1 MDCVRIVVDFVKRW
15 KGYTSVVI
23 LVLALSSLR
32 RFFCLDLGL
41 CIIAVD
47 CVKRWKK
54 WGEAGGEGRVRGG
67 LPLNCDQNTI
77 MMESDVYDCNPS
89 SFTILLCDCQGSA
102 CDWCDC
108 EKIGGLQESWW
119 ISRANTFTGIGS
131 KSQQFSSNFGVD
143 HNFGAILNIG
153 SGAWPSVGHR
163 TKAGFHDC
171 DAVVQSG
178 PI

>member
-23 LVLALSSLR
+23 LVLALLSLR

-47 CVKRWKK
+47 CVKRWKE

-67 LPLNCDQNTI
+67 SPLNCDQNTI

-108 EKIGGLQESWW
+108 EKNWW
-119 ISRANTFTGIGS
+119 ITRELVDQQ
-131 KSQQFSSNFGVD
+131 SQHVHWNRVKI
-143 HNFGAILNIG
+143 ATIL
-153 SGAWPSVGHR
+153 V
-163 TKAGFHDC
+163 
-171 DAVVQSG
+171 
-178 PI
+178 

>member
-1 MDCVRIVVDFVKRW
+1 MSRGRQSDAKPGAIDVFVVDCDQSTLMVESRDMITIHPVLQ
-15 KGYTSVVI
+15 YYDVI
-23 LVLALSSLR
+23 AR
-32 RFFCLDLGL
+32 D
-41 CIIAVD
+41 
-47 CVKRWKK
+47 
-54 WGEAGGEGRVRGG
+54 
-67 LPLNCDQNTI
+67 LPLI
-77 MMESDVYDCNPS
+77 GV
-89 SFTILLCDCQGSA
+89 IVR
-102 CDWCDC
+102 
-108 EKIGGLQESWW
+108 KIGGLQESWW

>member
-1 MDCVRIVVDFVKRW
+1 M
-15 KGYTSVVI
+15 I
-23 LVLALSSLR
+23 LVLALLSLR

-108 EKIGGLQESWW
+108 EKNWW
-119 ISRANTFTGIGS
+119 ITRELVDQQ
-131 KSQQFSSNFGVD
+131 SQHVHWNRVKI
-143 HNFGAILNIG
+143 APII
-153 SGAWPSVGHR
+153 
-163 TKAGFHDC
+163 
-171 DAVVQSG
+171 VQLRG
-178 PI
+178 

>member
-1 MDCVRIVVDFVKRW
+1 MGSNLNCAGSLCLKVLHCNQFQSLTLTTLYRHTVGFCRIVDRLQVA
-15 KGYTSVVI
+15 VVI
-23 LVLALSSLR
+23 LVLVLLSLR
-32 RFFCLDLGL
+32 CFFCLDLGL
-41 CIIAVD
+41 CKIVVD
-47 CVKRWKK
+47 CVKRWKE

-67 LPLNCDQNTI
+67 LPLNCD
-77 MMESDVYDCNPS
+77 
-89 SFTILLCDCQGSA
+89 
-102 CDWCDC
+102 
-108 EKIGGLQESWW
+108 
-119 ISRANTFTGIGS
+119 RS